1 MIRGRDDVFAKTRAQ
16 WLVGFAQGSAPD
28 SRVGSVSKFV
38 REAGFVIGC
47 LPVKVGHIR

>member
-1 MIRGRDDVFAKTRAQ
+1 MFLPKPERNGLWVLRRA
-16 WLVGFAQGSAPD
+16 ARPT